1 MTRTNTLSRRKFLA
15 QTTAAAAALSLP
27 MASFAQ
33 ESMMTRAIPGSDR
46 QIPVIGLG
54 APNMFFKIPPEGPE
68 LPKSLVQAMVDQGGR
83 ILDTPAF
90 FRPDPPDVGGLV
102 TEMDLQDALF
112 LIGKITVEGEDAA
125 QEHLAKTAANFRREQ
140 MDLMLIHNFKDV
152 PTNWQV
158 LKEAKEDG
166 KVRHIGIS
174 RTAGTTNEALEHF
187 MKTAKPDVIMIG
199 YNMHQNEHE
208 ARILPLAQDMGIG
221 VFVVEPFRVVD
232 DGALF
237 SLTRDKELPEWAA
250 EFDCES
256 WAQFSLKYI
265 LSNPAITGII
275 TETTSVSHVVDNM
288 HGGYGRLPDEA
299 MRKRMSDHF
308 YSML

>member
-15 QTTAAAAALSLP
+15 QTTAAAATSSLP
-27 MASFAQ
+27 MALFAQ

-54 APNMFFKIPPEGPE
+54 APDIFFTTPPEGSE

-102 TEMDLQDALF
+102 TEMDLQDDLF
-112 LIGKITVEGEDAA
+112 LIGKITVEGEGAA

-140 MDLMLIHNFKDV
+140 MDMMLIHNFKDV
-152 PTNWQV
+152 PTNWEV

-174 RTAGTTNEALEHF
+174 RTASTTNEALEQF

-237 SLTRDKELPEWAA
+237 SLTQGKELPEWAA

-288 HGGYGRLPDEA
+288 RGGYGRLPDEA
-299 MRKRMSDHF
+299 MRKRMSEHF

>member
-15 QTTAAAAALSLP
+15 QTTAAAATLSLP

-54 APNMFFKIPPEGPE
+54 APDMFFTTPPEGSE

-125 QEHLAKTAANFRREQ
+125 KEHLAKTAANFRREQ

-174 RTAGTTNEALEHF
+174 RTAGTTNEALEQF

-288 HGGYGRLPDEA
+288 RGGYGRLPDEA